1 MHIKHWSSVS
11 LLQWKITANLNYLPS
26 LKSMSVYMLV
36 PPLFADTS
44 FPRKSLLLKS
54 SELYN
59 FSFHDRLEGN
69 SHPLMASWAEISK
82 QADVDCNNLKGEI
95 RVGYLFPLMRKWIKL
110 FVISGEFLRALWDAE
125 GQKAPSLDSF
135 SRLLLF
141 WKYSWPSMLAIL
153 AGKFIPVS
161 QSLEDWQGYHTRW
174 HLALAL
180 MKSIWALDS

>member
-1 MHIKHWSSVS
+1 MSFSLQGTFHSLNKERGQIHRWNIHKKKEKRPCFYPCLIRRFFFTLLLHIKHWSSVS

-95 RVGYLFPLMRKWIKL
+95 RVGYLFPLMRKWRKL
-110 FVISGEFLRALWDAE
+110 FVISGEFLRALE
-125 GQKAPSLDSF
+125 
-135 SRLLLF
+135 
-141 WKYSWPSMLAIL
+141 ML
-153 AGKFIPVS
+153 K
-161 QSLEDWQGYHTRW
+161 DRRH
-174 HLALAL
+174 HL
-180 MKSIWALDS
+180 